1 MISSRVS
8 IIMPLK
14 NASQWVEETIQS
26 ILKQTHEDWELIV
39 VDDHSED
46 HSIEIVS
53 NYVHQDNRIQLFKNA
68 SKGIIPALQLAF
80 EKASGTYIT
89 RMDADD
95 IMPVNRLKLMVEQ
108 LQNLPDKAIVTG
120 KVKYFSDTAVSPGYL
135 KYEQWLNERVEQQ
148 DFYKHIYRECIVA
161 SPNWMGRT
169 DEFRQDDLFT
179 QLVYPEDYDLCFRW
193 NQLNYAIYGIDE
205 VTLLWRE
212 HPLRTSRNS
221 IIYQQKSFFEL
232 KLNWFIEQF
241 STAKSIGIV
250 GLGQKG
256 KLCAQQLNNSN
267 VLFNLYDLN
276 PEKYVQN
283 EWNKVVQSPNNL
295 TDEIILIARYP
306 EDLSAITQY
315 IENQGYEIGKN
326 AFWV

>member
-148 DFYKHIYRECIVA
+148 DF
-161 SPNWMGRT
+161 
-169 DEFRQDDLFT
+169 
-179 QLVYPEDYDLCFRW
+179 
-193 NQLNYAIYGIDE
+193 
-205 VTLLWRE
+205 
-212 HPLRTSRNS
+212 
-221 IIYQQKSFFEL
+221 
-232 KLNWFIEQF
+232 
-241 STAKSIGIV
+241 
-250 GLGQKG
+250 
-256 KLCAQQLNNSN
+256 
-267 VLFNLYDLN
+267 
-276 PEKYVQN
+276 
-283 EWNKVVQSPNNL
+283 
-295 TDEIILIARYP
+295 
-306 EDLSAITQY
+306 
-315 IENQGYEIGKN
+315 
-326 AFWV
+326 